1 MENNFEKILN
11 DKKINDVLC
20 SSSYIKLML
29 HKEQYRD
36 RFIILYTKNYKESI
50 DQNNYEISGYYDTEN
65 KIIYNCSSNLKDLIP
80 DDSKIKF
87 DDFMSLSNKIVQ
99 EMEEYIKDYV
109 LANAESFKDAAIA
122 RHNYDDNYR
131 MSNYQR
137 DVERDFITK
146 INPTIT
152 LDTLNLRY
160 RINREDFYYD
170 KSLFEEYLFEPE
182 KTIEKYSKIMMEK
195 DKVDLGLN
203 LLCYEAKKEYL
214 DKINE
219 NKNNKYD
226 HLYLNRKLLDA
237 IRPAEARNI
246 NITIKYGDKEATF
259 KYDYESLRDS
269 LSRGEMKSNTYGPNY
284 SKIRDFFSDNEIKGE
299 DGRYETEFKFSNI
312 ISITHGKNVLYTK
325 TELEKNI
332 EKDDYEEEI
341 ER

>member
-1 MENNFEKILN
+1 
-11 DKKINDVLC
+11 
-20 SSSYIKLML
+20 
-29 HKEQYRD
+29 
-36 RFIILYTKNYKESI
+36 
-50 DQNNYEISGYYDTEN
+50 
-65 KIIYNCSSNLKDLIP
+65 LIP

-109 LANAESFKDAAIA
+109 LANEESFKDAAIA

-152 LDTLNLRY
+152 LDTPNLRY

-269 LSRGEMKSNTYGPNY
+269 LSRGEVKSNTYGPNY

-312 ISITHGKNVLYTK
+312 TSITHGKNVLYTK
-325 TELEKNI
+325 PDVEKNI
-332 EKDDYEEEI
+332 EKDDYEEDM